1 MLKVKEVV
9 SYKIENLAELSILEV
24 LGLAVIS
31 AGGDEE
37 ALYAVSDIAHSRK
50 CSYSDDGTHMRLEAE
65 RGIEPSIDLIVVSGG
80 TEIKLMI
87 ESRPYDERVVHV
99 SDVWSV
105 DKLTTMV
112 DTEVE

>member
-9 SYKIENLAELSILEV
+9 SYKIENLAELSIPEII
-24 LGLAVIS
+24 GLAVMS
-31 AGGDEE
+31 ADGDEE
-37 ALYAVSDIAHSRK
+37 ALLAISDIAHAWK
-50 CSYSDDGTHMRLEAE
+50 CSYSDDGTHMRLESE
-65 RGIEPSIDLIVVSGG
+65 TGIEPSIDLIIASNG

-87 ESRPYDERVVHV
+87 ENRPYDERVVLV

-105 DKLTTMV
+105 DNLTDMI